1 MVGVDGF
8 NGIGNFPPD
17 WGFAKGFVI
26 APRVALWQG
35 GPVFQGFGDDDLAV
49 EEDEGA
55 HSLSSVSNL
64 KSEWNS
70 GSNSSMKAQVAPDL
84 ES

>member
-8 NGIGNFPPD
+8 NGIRDFPPD

-35 GPVFQGFGDDDLAV
+35 GPVFQGFGFVSDAVKGYERAHDL
-49 EEDEGA
+49 
-55 HSLSSVSNL
+55 
-64 KSEWNS
+64 
-70 GSNSSMKAQVAPDL
+70 
-84 ES
+84 